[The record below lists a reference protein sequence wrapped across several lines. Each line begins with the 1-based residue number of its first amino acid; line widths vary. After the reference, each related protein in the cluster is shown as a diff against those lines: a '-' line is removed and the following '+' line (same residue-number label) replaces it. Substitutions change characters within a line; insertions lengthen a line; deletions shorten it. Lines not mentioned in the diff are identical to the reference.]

1 MKWPWKSCTRILSG
15 FQMISLWTSF
25 IHQNVMIGS
34 YQKPHLIVIK
44 NESFSDLSVLEIFHI
59 QKSIDFF

>member
-1 MKWPWKSCTRILSG
+1 
-15 FQMISLWTSF
+15 MISLWTSF